1 MSKDWDKKTDSMS
14 KGWDKKLTS
23 MGKDWKKNPKKAI
36 IPVLGVIIVAGFV
49 NNFFSL
55 G

>member
-1 MSKDWDKKTDSMS
+1 
-14 KGWDKKLTS
+14 

-49 NNFFSL
+49 NNFFHQAIQKTLSHQL
-55 G
+55 AILLKKFLIV